1 MTDKKLKKEQDKA
14 QAAVLDLFNTLTR
27 FGIWRCHLVMGVK
40 LTGEFEDLTVVGM
53 QMAAMESNLDDI
65 QMTLAP
71 KPPTK
76 TIAIESTPGMTT
88 EKEVDAEE
96 PVGD

>member
-1 MTDKKLKKEQDKA
+1 MTDKKLEKKQEKA
-14 QAAVLDLFNTLTR
+14 QAAVLDLFNTMAR
-27 FGIWRCHLVMGVK
+27 FGIWRCHLVTGER

-53 QMAAMESNLDDI
+53 QMAAMESNLTDI

-76 TIAIESTPGMTT
+76 TITIETTPEGTT
-88 EKEVDAEE
+88 EKEEVVE
-96 PVGD
+96 